1 MRNTESSVGGGHSGG
16 QLWYYVTYGL
26 VVGATIIAAAV
37 PPRSIANIVLVVA
50 ALVMSFGDRLA
61 RRFWGLPPL
70 ALVARRT
77 RVYAILVGFA
87 IFAALILAVT
97 VVRRSDSPWLAW
109 VMAAIVFVGI
119 GGTWVVDKQA
129 TADAASDTD
138 TDSDAEKQLS
148 E

>member
-1 MRNTESSVGGGHSGG
+1 MRNTKSSAGGRNSAGP
-16 QLWYYVTYGL
+16 LWYYVAYGL
-26 VVGATIIAAAV
+26 VVGAAIIAAAV
-37 PPRSIANIVLVVA
+37 PPRSIATIVLVVA

-61 RRFWGLPPL
+61 RRFWVLPPL

-77 RVYAILVGFA
+77 RVYAILVGVA
-87 IFAALILAVT
+87 ILAALILALT

-119 GGTWVVDKQA
+119 GGTWFVDKQA
-129 TADAASDTD
+129 SSDAASDAD
-138 TDSDAEKQLS
+138 ADSDSEEQLS